1 MTIFSTQ
8 YVKLYEEFYGV
19 DRVKSEVDEIYNLT
33 IDSFCSKGKVL
44 DIGCGTGL
52 HLSEFANRWK
62 NLAGCD
68 PSDAMLN
75 IARNRPNLLNCE
87 LVKCRVSEIHYYFH
101 EIDLA
106 IMNFNVFGYLIQDAE
121 VIKSLRSLKN
131 SLTKGGLLI
140 FDFWGRSIQDDA
152 RSVSEIEFIFE
163 NELWERRAEKTR
175 VHHDLININ
184 FQFVNLSDT
193 TQTFSERH
201 VVREFELTA
210 VEKFLFDFKFTV
222 QSIQKL
228 GSKSFPGYRI
238 LAKNEN

>member
-1 MTIFSTQ
+1 MTMFSTQ
-8 YVKLYEEFYGV
+8 YVKIYEEFYGIN
-19 DRVKSEVDEIYNLT
+19 RVKSEVEEIYNLT

-52 HLSEFANRWK
+52 HLSEFANRWE

-75 IARNRPNLLNCE
+75 IARHRPNLSNCK
-87 LVKCRVSEIHYYFH
+87 LVKCGVSEIHDYFR

-121 VIKSLRSLKN
+121 VTKAFRALKG

-140 FDFWGRSIQDDA
+140 FDFWGRSKQKDT
-152 RSVSEIEFIFE
+152 RSVSEMEFNFE
-163 NELWERRAEKTR
+163 GELWKRRAEKIR
-175 VHHDLININ
+175 VHCDLININ
-184 FQFVNLSDT
+184 FEFINLSDT
-193 TQTFSERH
+193 AQTFSEHH
-201 VVREFELTA
+201 VVREFELAT
-210 VEKFLFDFKFTV
+210 VENFLADFKFAV

-228 GSKSFPGYRI
+228 GSKSYPGYRI